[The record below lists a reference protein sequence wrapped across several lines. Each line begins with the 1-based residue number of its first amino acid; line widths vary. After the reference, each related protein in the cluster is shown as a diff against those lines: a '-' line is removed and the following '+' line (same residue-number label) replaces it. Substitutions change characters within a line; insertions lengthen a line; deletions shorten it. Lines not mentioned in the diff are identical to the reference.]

1 MIFGFD
7 NQAYYA
13 EFTSPGRK
21 IGNMREELDTT
32 IRDFSNHSSKII
44 VSLSSGLDSQVV
56 LNSFATQNLPFQA
69 AFLYLPGY
77 NESEYQNLK
86 ILEEKYKFK
95 SWVIDID
102 ANSFKDELL
111 HESTQCNVPPN
122 HLLQRKFL
130 SMLPTDYDFIQ
141 GIEGPDVIFK
151 NNEFCYM
158 DAYWSFEHARL
169 RTLRSLPRSGAILNV
184 EKTSEAFVAS
194 ILLDD
199 IYTAYLQSHAYYM
212 NNDLREADGSKV
224 PQLYFWNYYVKPI
237 MLGKYWGN
245 ELCYFPKYQ
254 GPEGIDW
261 LVNPSVTQDYT
272 KDAVFVNLLAFK
284 KFLQS
289 PNVLTARVLSK

>member
-21 IGNMREELDTT
+21 IGTMREELDTT

-102 ANSFKDELL
+102 ANSIKDELL

-194 ILLDD
+194 TLLDE

>member
-1 MIFGFD
+1 MIFGFED
-7 NQAYYA
+7 QTYYT
-13 EFTSPGRK
+13 EFTSPGRQ
-21 IGNMREELDTT
+21 IGNMREELDAT
-32 IRDFSNHSSKII
+32 IQTFSNRSNKTI

-56 LNSFATQNLPFQA
+56 LNSFATQGLPFQA

-77 NESEYQNLK
+77 NEVEYQNLK
-86 ILEEKYKFK
+86 ILENKYKFK
-95 SWVIDID
+95 SWVVDID
-102 ANSFKDELL
+102 ANSIKDELL
-111 HESTQCNVPPN
+111 HESTQNNVPPN

-130 SMLPTDYDFIQ
+130 SMLPTDYDFVQ

-151 NNEFCYM
+151 NKNFYYM

-169 RTLRSLPRSGAILNV
+169 RTLQSLPRSGAILNV
-184 EKTSEAFVAS
+184 EKSSEAFVAS

-199 IYTAYLQSHAYYM
+199 IYTAYLQSHSYFM
-212 NNDLREADGSKV
+212 NNNLQEADGSKV
-224 PQLYFWNYYVKPI
+224 PQLYFWNYYVKPL

-254 GPEGIDW
+254 GPEGIEW

-272 KDAVFVNLLAFK
+272 KDAVFVNLAAFK

-289 PNVLTARVLSK
+289 PRSLTARVLSK